1 MVRSIWSLSAHRF
14 PVGFWLLGL
23 TLLGLAGCSSTP
35 SVVTDYDPDF
45 AFGQLE
51 TFRVEKTQ
59 EDNEKN
65 ILISPFTL
73 NHLQTVIRDQLD
85 ARYDQAEEGETA
97 DFVVRYHIVVE
108 DRIDVRSYDQRYGFG
123 YYGFG
128 PVYRYPYAHSPS
140 PRVYRQGTLII
151 DIASGGEDNQPLW
164 RGVSEQRLY
173 DGLTPQ
179 EQRARLSAAVT
190 DVLSNFPPV
199 K

>member
-1 MVRSIWSLSAHRF
+1 MVRSIWSLSAYRF

-23 TLLGLAGCSSTP
+23 ALLGLAGCSSTP

-45 AFGQLE
+45 AFGQLQ
-51 TFRVEKTQ
+51 TFQVEKTQ
-59 EDNEKN
+59 EDDEKS

-128 PVYRYPYAHSPS
+128 PGYRYPYTHSPS

-164 RGVSEQRLY
+164 RGVSEQKLY
-173 DGLTPQ
+173 DGLTPK

>member
-1 MVRSIWSLSAHRF
+1 MVQNIWAQSPRRFSL
-14 PVGFWLLGL
+14 GYWLIALAL
-23 TLLGLAGCSSTP
+23 FGLAGCSSTP

-45 AFGQLE
+45 AFGQLQ
-51 TFRVEKTQ
+51 TFRVEQTQ
-59 EDNEKN
+59 EDNEKS

-73 NHLQTVIRDQLD
+73 NHLQTVIRQQLD
-85 ARYDQAEEGETA
+85 ARYDQAGEGETA

-128 PVYRYPYAHSPS
+128 PWYHYPYTHGPS

-151 DIASGGEDNQPLW
+151 DIASGDDNKPLW

-190 DVLSNFPPV
+190 DVLANFPPV
-199 K
+199 R

>member
-1 MVRSIWSLSAHRF
+1 MFRRIWAQSARRF
-14 PVGFWLLGL
+14 SFGSWCLTGLALLA
-23 TLLGLAGCSSTP
+23 LAGCSSTP
-35 SVVTDYDPDF
+35 SVVTDYDPDY
-45 AFGQLE
+45 AFGQLQ
-51 TFRVEKTQ
+51 TFRVEQTQ
-59 EDNEKN
+59 EDNEKS

-73 NHLQTVIRDQLD
+73 NHLQTVVRNQLD
-85 ARYDQAEEGETA
+85 ARYDPAEEGETA

-123 YYGFG
+123 YYGYG
-128 PVYRYPYAHSPS
+128 PWYRYPYAHSPS

-151 DIASGGEDNQPLW
+151 DIASGEDNKPLW

-173 DGLTPQ
+173 EGLTPQ

-190 DVLSNFPPV
+190 DILANFPPV